1 VAFQRKFFNRKRNAL
16 TGTMAE
22 KKRIS
27 IKKKTIWTAIFLFI
41 CIIVLGWVLNI
52 ETSTRQGINCKVR
65 VLKIPLYLKISNFL
79 DRHYNYK
86 WLVGRILHD
95 QKEESEKTKEVFH
108 WTVNHIKRQPPEL
121 DIVDDHVW
129 HIIVR
134 GYGVEDQQVD
144 VCATLSNYAGLKAF
158 ILKLKGSSGTVP
170 NSICL
175 SAVYFDG
182 AWHLCDP
189 YRHITFENRKG
200 KWSTINEIV
209 SGDWEAKSYA
219 DLDDTKDSL
228 SYQNYFQSL
237 DAIDFNTLYRGSRSA
252 IQDPVSRLLDFFRD
266 DKK

>member
-1 VAFQRKFFNRKRNAL
+1 
-16 TGTMAE
+16 M
-22 KKRIS
+22 KKNIS
-27 IKKKTIWTAIFLFI
+27 IKRKTLWKAILLFI

-52 ETSTRQGINCKVR
+52 ETSTRQGINFQVKD
-65 VLKIPLYLKISNFL
+65 LKIPLYLKISNFL

-86 WLVGRILHD
+86 WLVGRILDD
-95 QKEESEKTKEVFH
+95 QKGESEKAKALFH
-108 WTVNHIKRQPPEL
+108 WTISHIKKQPPEL
-121 DIVDDHVW
+121 DVVDDHVW

-134 GYGVEDQQVD
+134 GYGVPDQAAD
-144 VCATLSNYAGLKAF
+144 VFSTLSNYAGLKGV
-158 ILKLKGSSGTVP
+158 LLMRLKGSEGSVP
-170 NSICL
+170 GHISL

-200 KWSTINEIV
+200 KWATINEIV

-228 SYQNYFQSL
+228 NYQNYFQSL
-237 DAIDFNTLYRGSRSA
+237 DAIDFNALYPVNRSA
-252 IQDPVSRLLDFFRD
+252 LQDPVSRLLFYFRD